1 MAPHLCPTCGRGF
14 SEAGFCPFDG
24 LQLVPAELTSAP
36 TYLDPDEFAPVPT
49 RPRAKFATADVVTE
63 VDRKP
68 ELSRAALAEQIA
80 KSAQATHD
88 AKHAAAVARAS
99 QPIIERVAQPE
110 AQVLVSRAS
119 VAAEQAGRPAAY
131 VAKDPPAVAAPALP
145 FAEYDALIG
154 TTLDGRYKLLRK
166 LGEGAMGVVFA
177 VKHNVIERPLALKI
191 LRRGYAR
198 DAKVVERFL
207 REAKAAS
214 RIGHPGIVEV
224 TDFGTSPDGVAY
236 AVMELLEG
244 QTLDRAVKGGALDL
258 ARALDIAQQVAR
270 SLAAAHA
277 KGVVHRD
284 LKSENIFLVERDGR
298 SDFVKVVDFGVAKL
312 TAIGDAEAAAEP
324 RLTLAGSIMGTPEYM
339 APEQAAGKADVDHR
353 VDIYALGIIMFEMI
367 TGRMPFRGDT
377 LMRTLAMQLFDP
389 LPSIAGLRANVPV
402 ELIAVIERACEKQPE
417 ARFATMEEFA
427 LALERV
433 KPAVALLSGGEAS
446 ASKSMRL
453 PPGMMAPDLDGHR
466 PTPRRGGG
474 AAMWFA
480 LALISIGF
488 GVGGWALWAQ
498 RRAAQS
504 AQVAQPSPTAVASA
518 NTPGDLAVAAP
529 SVAVTPGGAADAAI
543 DGAAVTPAAVT
554 PTPKKPPST
563 RPGTT
568 ASPVTTTLP
577 NVPARAKVSVRV
589 YTYPEGGNI
598 YLDRAYRGPSGVT
611 IQLPYG
617 TRGTVTCQ
625 MFGYAE
631 GTAAI
636 AFDGSMESLSC
647 PMIRL
652 GGCVEDIKNPYDKCP
667 PASNVAP

>member
-1 MAPHLCPTCGRGF
+1 M
-14 SEAGFCPFDG
+14 
-24 LQLVPAELTSAP
+24 PAELTSAP
-36 TYLDPDEFAPVPT
+36 TYLDPDEFAPAPI
-49 RPRAKFATADVVTE
+49 RPRAKFATADVATE
-63 VDRKP
+63 VERKP

-80 KSAQATHD
+80 KSAQATHE
-88 AKHAAAVARAS
+88 AKHAAAAGRVS
-99 QPIIERVAQPE
+99 QPVVEREAPPVAH
-110 AQVLVSRAS
+110 VLVSRAS
-119 VAAEQAGRPAAY
+119 VAAEQAGRAAPLV
-131 VAKDPPAVAAPALP
+131 VAQPPAVAAQVLP

-236 AVMELLEG
+236 AVMELLDG
-244 QTLDRAVKGGALDL
+244 QTLDRVVKGGGLDL
-258 ARALDIAQQVAR
+258 ARAVDIAQQVAR
-270 SLAAAHA
+270 ALAAAHA

-284 LKSENIFLVERDGR
+284 LKSENIFLIEREGR
-298 SDFVKVVDFGVAKL
+298 RDVVKVVDFGVAKL
-312 TAIGDAEAAAEP
+312 TAIGDTEAAAEP

-339 APEQAAGKADVDHR
+339 APEQAAGKHEVDHR
-353 VDIYALGIIMFEMI
+353 VDIYALGIILFEMV
-367 TGRMPFRGDT
+367 TGRLPFRGET
-377 LMRTLAMQLFDP
+377 LMRTLAMQLFDA

-402 ELIAVIERACEKQPE
+402 ELTAVIERACEKQPE

-433 KPAVALLSGGEAS
+433 GPTVALLSGGEAS
-446 ASKSMRL
+446 TSKAMRL
-453 PPGMMAPDLDGHR
+453 PHGMRALDLPDESLA
-466 PTPRRGGG
+466 TPRAGVG

-480 LALISIGF
+480 IALIAIGV

-498 RRAAQS
+498 RHAAQLAAQRPPEPPPS
-504 AQVAQPSPTAVASA
+504 AATSGDGVGA
-518 NTPGDLAVAAP
+518 TPPLAVAAYP
-529 SVAVTPGGAADAAI
+529 VADAAS
-543 DGAAVTPAAVT
+543 DGAATVAVAVT
-554 PTPKKPPST
+554 PTPKKPPAT
-563 RPGTT
+563 RPAN
-568 ASPVTTTLP
+568 ASPP
-577 NVPARAKVSVRV
+577 ANPVPMPATRAKVSVRV

-617 TRGTVTCQ
+617 TRGTITCQ

-631 GTAAI
+631 GAAAI

-667 PASNVAP
+667 PVTNVAP